1 MRRFGQRPC
10 NGTEGDHQ
18 RAQTCNRCVKDHGWH
33 DGEPADMQSCPIILD
48 ALAGEHSY
56 PNPDGP
62 PQWWHDME
70 TGEWGCT
77 EFEPCECAS

>member
-1 MRRFGQRPC
+1 MKRFGQRPC
-10 NGTEGDHQ
+10 NGTEGDNQ
-18 RAQTCNRCVKDHGWH
+18 RYQTCDRCVKDHAWH
-33 DGEPADMQSCPIILD
+33 GPDEGDDSCPIILD

-62 PQWWHDME
+62 PQWWNDEE

-77 EFEPCECAS
+77 EFEPCECDS